1 MRKHHSGLSL
11 LEVTLATS
19 LMGIL
24 LMVLGAAL
32 KQSQDVFRNINGM
45 TDASQSLRRLAV
57 ALNRDLQRA
66 KLDEIG
72 ITTTPAS
79 LVAADSRALWM
90 LSNIDPGTGRA
101 CYRSDG
107 KPFWV
112 CNILFYASIPTQH
125 AQLFGSTC
133 AGGMGP
139 GGLDDRCPHKLLIR
153 KVIDSGATTNLADD
167 STVETLLT
175 PAQVSASY
183 LTRPAKFDVSGMRS
197 EAGVSE
203 ARLLSPLLLGFD
215 CSKSLGEVTVDF
227 RAVSLPRAQRSV
239 AVGTASLYDSQYTYH
254 FGLTVVPEV
263 R

>member
-1 MRKHHSGLSL
+1 MKKRRSGLSL
-11 LEVTLATS
+11 LEVTLATA
-19 LMGIL
+19 LMGL
-24 LMVLGAAL
+24 LLTVLGAAL
-32 KQSQDVFRNINGM
+32 KQSQEVFRNINGA

-79 LVAADSRALWM
+79 LVAPDSRALWM
-90 LSNIDPGTGRA
+90 LSNIDPATGKA
-101 CYRSDG
+101 CYRGDG

-133 AGGMGP
+133 AGGAGP
-139 GGLDDRCPHKLLIR
+139 DGLDDRCPHKFLIR
-153 KVIDSGATTNLADD
+153 KVIDSGAATNLSDD

-215 CSKSLGEVTVDF
+215 STKTLGEVTVNF
-227 RAVSLPRAQRSV
+227 RATTLPRAQRAI
-239 AVGTASLYDSQYTYH
+239 AVGTTSLYNSQYTYH